1 MMTKNKD
8 WQDEVALQRYTMI
21 TPLLSEDL
29 DNAKRIAMREKIAQ
43 DNLTTAR
50 SLYRYEKAYREN
62 GFQGL
67 RPTDR
72 QKRRSQIPSGPCCFV
87 QEHLTDATLITVL
100 STSQSN

>member
-50 SLYRYEKAYREN
+50 SLYRYEKAC
-62 GFQGL
+62 
-67 RPTDR
+67 
-72 QKRRSQIPSGPCCFV
+72 KRSVSVRLV
-87 QEHLTDATLITVL
+87 
-100 STSQSN
+100 